1 MVRSDYKAVKE
12 GQKQMKRQRIGILGG
27 TFDPI
32 HNGHLVTAETAREQF
47 ALERVI
53 FMPTGIPPHKQKDR
67 ITDFWHRHLMLV
79 LAVLDNPYFSVS
91 RLEYERGGVTYTV
104 DTMRQLRQVYSEQDT
119 DLYFITGVDT
129 VMDVFGWRRPEE
141 LFSLC
146 KFIAATR
153 PGYDGRIV
161 KDVFGKYYHN
171 VIEFLEMPQM
181 DISSSDIRRRVQK
194 GKSIKYLVPDR
205 VEKYIRQQG
214 LYSFN
219 PPEVM

>member
-1 MVRSDYKAVKE
+1 MARSGYKAVKE
-12 GQKQMKRQRIGILGG
+12 GQIHMKRQRIGILGG

-171 VIEFLEMPQM
+171 VIEFLEMPH
-181 DISSSDIRRRVQK
+181 
-194 GKSIKYLVPDR
+194 
-205 VEKYIRQQG
+205 
-214 LYSFN
+214 
-219 PPEVM
+219 PPA